1 MLKGSETGAYGKGMM
16 LTARLLL
23 LRCCRLVR
31 CHPQIRRHLYALP
44 LLLALVPNLPFVLM
58 AQVLQPHEIIK
69 FRLRDGYLIVVQ
81 TMVNGTG
88 PFSFLLD
95 TGSTRTVIDPEL
107 ARQLQAPAI
116 GDVSLTTVLHIRQ
129 DKLVQLEDVRLGKA
143 SVLGPTAIVDKLAR
157 QKMLAPGIR
166 GILGEDFLSN
176 FDFLIDFKERSL
188 RFGEAPPAGE
198 RCRFETIGQ
207 YHGSPTTNRLLIATE
222 FMDVIAGKM
231 QLQLDTG
238 AKMPELFPSSN
249 HSFSYQ
255 PRGASIATSSG
266 SNEST
271 LYSNITIRIGTTL
284 VRGVDVVQS
293 RRAMVFDAVGLLP
306 ASIFHRI
313 YISHSGGFV
322 VLPPVESKP

>member
-1 MLKGSETGAYGKGMM
+1 MM

-23 LRCCRLVR
+23 CRFCR
-31 CHPQIRRHLYALP
+31 HKQCHRPPRYHFCALP
-44 LLLALVPNLPFVLM
+44 LLLTLVLTLPRALT

-69 FRLRDGYLIVVQ
+69 FHLRDGYLIVVQ
-81 TMVNGTG
+81 TLVNGTG

-107 ARQLQAPAI
+107 ARQLKAPAI

-143 SVLGPTAIVDKLAR
+143 SVPGPTAIVDKLTR

-166 GILGEDFLSN
+166 GVLGEDFLSN
-176 FDFLIDFKERSL
+176 FDLLIDYKGRSL
-188 RFGEAPPAGE
+188 HFGDAPPAGE

-207 YHGSPTTNRLLIATE
+207 YHGSPTTKRLLIATE
-222 FMDVIAGKM
+222 FMDVSAGKM

-238 AKMPELFPSSN
+238 AKLPELFPSSN
-249 HSFSYQ
+249 HSLSSQ
-255 PRGASIATSSG
+255 PWGGSMATSSG
-266 SNEST
+266 SNDST
-271 LYSNITIRIGTTL
+271 LYSNLTIRIGTTL

-293 RRAMVFDAVGLLP
+293 RRAIVFDAVGLLP
-306 ASIFHRI
+306 ASIFQRI
-313 YISHSGGFV
+313 YISHSGGFI
-322 VLPPVESKP
+322 VLNPVESEP